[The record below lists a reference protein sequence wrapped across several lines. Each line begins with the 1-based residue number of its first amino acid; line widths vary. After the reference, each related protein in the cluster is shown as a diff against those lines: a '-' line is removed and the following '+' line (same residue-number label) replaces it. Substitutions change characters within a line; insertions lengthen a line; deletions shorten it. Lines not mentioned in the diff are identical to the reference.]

1 MDHHQFHLW
10 TTIRAYFVTYGHSCS
25 RFLWI
30 HIYMYKNFFLFQI
43 TVFKSWKWLF
53 MVCLMSCDNARSG
66 FVLNTINERS
76 SYDPIQIEGILLCQ
90 HVFTLAIMLVPLN
103 LRIKLGNEICHDQ
116 ETNDLYT
123 RWVLNLISFCLT

>member
-1 MDHHQFHLW
+1 
-10 TTIRAYFVTYGHSCS
+10 
-25 RFLWI
+25 
-30 HIYMYKNFFLFQI
+30 
-43 TVFKSWKWLF
+43 

-103 LRIKLGNEICHDQ
+103 LRIIGPINLKLGNEIGPDQ
-116 ETNDLYT
+116 ETNELYS
-123 RWVLNLISFCLT
+123 R